1 MILSLRLR
9 KASFFLIFS
18 LIVSALSGQEITKP
32 WTFQR
37 ARQTLKNK
45 VKKDLHALQQAE
57 NLEKLRSLQQ
67 QSEISTPTIQLR
79 EADLGISV
87 TDEET
92 ESEIHAAINPVD
104 TNNII
109 VAAMKFG
116 EGFLGPELT
125 FPIYYTDDFG
135 ESWKLSQFNGVNDQ
149 LALQIVAGGG
159 DPIIVFDSEGTA
171 YLSWLTVTLD
181 LSFEIKI
188 SLNWAVSRDGGATW
202 TRQPE
207 PIDGGTLE
215 GDLENPM
222 GRFVDKEWL
231 AVDESDSPYRDNI
244 YIAYAEIDF
253 QDTSYQILVRRK
265 EAGSDTL
272 AGEVVQVL
280 PDDFVFAQFT
290 SIDVDNQ
297 GRVHLM
303 FAGGRLQDTEV
314 SLFHS
319 RSDDGGRTFSTPQV
333 ISAMHMPCFP
343 PGLPNESDCPVVG
356 IDSTRMYPCPHLRVD
371 NSGGLNDGTL
381 YAVWTADGTKVAETA
396 GMDIYYSRSTDG
408 GSSWSPPIV
417 LNDDLDPANHQFFP
431 SLSVNDGGAVVV
443 TWYDRR
449 EDTAN
454 VATKYYMTYSDDGG
468 LTFQPNFAV
477 SREASDFEMIGS
489 ANANFGVGEY
499 TQVVTTGYYALP
511 FWADGRTN
519 DGNIEIFT
527 AKIPLQ
533 GNVTTDIPTIETVTD
548 RFSIYGPYPNP
559 ARDQLHMKLFL
570 KAASE
575 VAIHLFDI
583 RGRLVKTL
591 HQGNFPDGE
600 HMLEL
605 PVEGLAVGTYAL
617 MVQTEFG
624 IRTRRIQIVD

>member
-1 MILSLRLR
+1 MVLSLI
-9 KASFFLIFS
+9 ATLI
-18 LIVSALSGQEITKP
+18 SAQQISKP
-32 WTFQR
+32 WTFDR
-37 ARQTLKNK
+37 AQQTLKNK
-45 VKKDLHALQQAE
+45 VKKDLPALQQPE
-57 NLEKLRSLQQ
+57 NLQKLYRLQQ
-67 QSEISTPTIQLR
+67 QATKPTSTLQFR
-79 EADLGISV
+79 DADLGISI
-87 TDEET
+87 TEEET
-92 ESEIHAAINPVD
+92 ESEIHAAINPTD

-135 ESWKLSQFNGVNDQ
+135 ESWKLSEFNGVNDQ
-149 LALQIVAGGG
+149 SGLQIVAGGG
-159 DPIIVFDSEGTA
+159 DPIIVFDSEGAA
-171 YLSWLTVTLD
+171 YLSWLTLTLD
-181 LSFEIKI
+181 LSLEIKV

-202 TRQPE
+202 MRQPT
-207 PIDGGTLE
+207 PIDSGLLE
-215 GDLENPM
+215 GDLENPK

-231 AVDESDSPYRDNI
+231 AVDESGSPYRDNI

-265 EAGSDTL
+265 EADSDTL
-272 AGEVVQVL
+272 AGEIVSVL
-280 PDDFVFAQFT
+280 SDDFVFAQFT

-314 SLFHS
+314 SLFHTY
-319 RSDDGGRTFSTPQV
+319 SDDGGRTFTTPAI
-333 ISAMHMPCFP
+333 ISAIHMPCFP

-371 NSGGLNDGTL
+371 KSGGLNDGTL
-381 YAVWTADGTKVAETA
+381 YAVWTGDGTKTPETA

-408 GSSWSPPIV
+408 GSSWSPAIV
-417 LNDDLDPANHQFFP
+417 LNDDLDPATHQFFP
-431 SLSVNDGGAVVV
+431 SLSVNKQGTVVV

-454 VATKYYMTYSDDGG
+454 IATKYYMTYSDDGG
-468 LTFQPNFAV
+468 LTFQPDFAV
-477 SREASDFEMIGS
+477 SQEASDFEMIGA
-489 ANANFGVGEY
+489 ANANFGIGEY
-499 TQVVTTGYYALP
+499 TQVVTTDHYALP

-548 RFSIYGPYPNP
+548 QFTVYGPYPNP
-559 ARDQLHMKLFL
+559 AENQLNLNLFL
-570 KAASE
+570 KKAST
-575 VAIHLFDI
+575 VAIQLFDI
-583 RGRLVKTL
+583 QGRLVRQL
-591 HQGNFPDGE
+591 QQGNFSAGE
-600 HMLEL
+600 HSLEF
-605 PVEGLAVGTYAL
+605 PVAGLAHGTYL
-617 MVQTEFG
+617 LLVQTEFG
-624 IRTRRIQIVD
+624 MRSKKVQIVE